1 MENMETIENNSQPGM
16 LKTALTYG
24 MLIGILLIVIQ
35 LVFYFAGGL
44 TSMYSAYISYA
55 VLLGG
60 IILATK
66 AWRDEVRGGFIS
78 YGQALG
84 FGTLTIFF
92 ASILVGIY
100 IFLFYKFIDP
110 AAMNLLYEAAEQ
122 KMIDKNPNITD
133 AELDMA
139 LSISQ
144 RLMKPGFMTFSTIFN
159 YTFLGFVMSLITSIF
174 MKKKNPEEF

>member
-1 MENMETIENNSQPGM
+1 MENIETTSSPGM
-16 LKTALTYG
+16 AKTALTYG
-24 MLIGILLIVIQ
+24 LLIGILLIVIQ
-35 LVFYFAGGL
+35 LVFYFAGIM
-44 TSMYSAYISYA
+44 TSKYSGWISY
-55 VLLGG
+55 VVIMGG
-60 IILATK
+60 IFLATK
-66 AWRDEVRGGFIS
+66 AWRDEGKGGYIT

-92 ASILVGIY
+92 ASILVAIY

-122 KMIDKNPNITD
+122 KIIDKNPNITD

-144 RLMKPGFMTFSTIFN
+144 RLMKPGFMAFSSILN

-174 MKKKNPEEF
+174 IKKNNPEEL